1 MLNLKTSAY
10 MGLHCA
16 SRWHFVDLDRGKG
29 LRPLLT
35 PQSSLAL
42 LLGSLVLA
50 ACSSI
55 QPPSPSA
62 SHIRADT
69 PAATRTDIPA
79 PVASTVTLPR
89 PKPAAKTE
97 TYSVSVRNIPVQD
110 LLFALARDAKI
121 NVDVH
126 PGINGVVTVNAIDQ
140 TLQQILTRI
149 AKQVDMRWE
158 LEGPNLV
165 VMPDSPF
172 LRTYKVDYVN
182 IARDLS
188 GTVSINTQ
196 IASTSTSATAASTGG
211 GGGNNSSTA
220 VKSSA
225 KNDFWHSLEKNLKDI
240 LHETDKILPEGS
252 SETVIER
259 SDQQATTGT
268 GAQGGQAA
276 SSRST
281 AGAAGLAG
289 SPNPASL
296 QQQGTTV
303 VKRTT
308 FREAASIIVNPE
320 AGVVVARATA
330 RQHEK
335 VQEYLDLVLNAARRQ
350 VVIEATIA
358 EVSLSDAYQQGINW
372 QSLRSLRPG
381 TPQAGFSAAQNPT
394 GLVGGTVPDP
404 FSTSAGSFTTPP
416 GTFAFLLNYIAP
428 GLGLSSTL
436 SLLETFGKVKVLS
449 SPKISVL
456 NNQTAMLKVVDNV
469 VYFSIKSDTTTTTTG
484 TLTNITS
491 TAHSVSVGLVMSVT
505 PQISE
510 TGTIL
515 LNVRP
520 TISSLK
526 GAGKTDP
533 TPGLAVANVV
543 PEIQTRELEP
553 MPRLADGEVA
563 VMGGLMEDRINN
575 TTNQV
580 PGVGDLPV
588 VGNLFRNRSETAT
601 KTELVIFL
609 KPTIIRDPS
618 INGDYRAFRD
628 QLPRPDYFGAK
639 PSAPA
644 GTEAR

>member
-1 MLNLKTSAY
+1 M
-10 MGLHCA
+10 
-16 SRWHFVDLDRGKG
+16 
-29 LRPLLT
+29 RPVLIPPFHVALLA
-35 PQSSLAL
+35 SLA
-42 LLGSLVLA
+42 LA

-55 QPPSPSA
+55 QPQPPSA
-62 SHIRADT
+62 GHISADAVVA
-69 PAATRTDIPA
+69 PNPDIPVPVAATVMLA
-79 PVASTVTLPR
+79 R
-89 PKPAAKTE
+89 PKAAAKTE
-97 TYSVSVRNIPVQD
+97 SYSVSVRNIPVQD

-126 PGINGVVTVNAIDQ
+126 PGINGVVTINAIDQ

-158 LEGPNLV
+158 LDGPNLL

-182 IARDLS
+182 MSRDVS

-196 IASTSTSATAASTGG
+196 IASTSTSATGGAAAG
-211 GGGNNSSTA
+211 GGGNNSNTSVKSTA
-220 VKSSA
+220 Q
-225 KNDFWHSLEKNLKDI
+225 NNFWQSLDKNLKDI
-240 LHETDKILPEGS
+240 LRESDKILPEGS

-268 GAQGGQAA
+268 GAQTGQSSA
-276 SSRST
+276 SGR
-281 AGAAGLAG
+281 AGAAATSLAG
-289 SPNPASL
+289 SPNAASL

-320 AGVVVARATA
+320 AGVVVVRATA

-335 VQEYLDLVLNAARRQ
+335 VQEYLDLVLSSARRQ
-350 VVIEATIA
+350 VIIEATIA
-358 EVSLSDAYQQGINW
+358 EVSLSDTYQQGINW

-394 GLVGGTVPDP
+394 GLPVPDP
-404 FSTSAGSFTTPP
+404 FGAAAGSFATPP
-416 GTFAFLLNYIAP
+416 GTFAFLLNYVAP

-436 SLLETFGKVKVLS
+436 SLLETFGKVRVLS

-469 VYFSIKSDTTTTTTG
+469 VYFLIKNDSTTTTTG
-484 TLTNITS
+484 TTNNFTS
-491 TAHSVSVGLVMSVT
+491 TPQSVSVGLVMSVT

-510 TGTIL
+510 NGSIL

-533 TPGLAVANVV
+533 TPGLAVPNIV
-543 PEIQTRELEP
+543 PEIQTREMESML
-553 MPRLADGEVA
+553 RLSDGEVA
-563 VMGGLMEDRINN
+563 VMGGLMEDRLNN
-575 TTNQV
+575 DTNQI
-580 PGVGDLPV
+580 PGLGGIPV
-588 VGNLFRNRSETAT
+588 VGNFFRNRNDTST

-618 INGDYRAFRD
+618 INGDYRSYRD
-628 QLPRPDYFGAK
+628 QLPGREFFGKPDSPEKQSATQGA
-639 PSAPA
+639 
-644 GTEAR
+644 GAR

>member
-1 MLNLKTSAY
+1 M
-10 MGLHCA
+10 
-16 SRWHFVDLDRGKG
+16 
-29 LRPLLT
+29 RPFLI
-35 PQSSLAL
+35 PPPYVAL
-42 LLGSLVLA
+42 LASLVLA

-55 QPPSPSA
+55 QPQPPSA
-62 SHIRADT
+62 GHIRAEGQVT
-69 PAATRTDIPA
+69 PSPDIPP
-79 PVASTVTLPR
+79 PVASTVMLAR
-89 PKPAAKTE
+89 PKAAAKTE
-97 TYSVSVRNIPVQD
+97 SYSVSVRNIPVQD
-110 LLFALARDAKI
+110 LLFALARDAKL

-126 PGINGVVTVNAIDQ
+126 PGINGIVTINAIDQ

-149 AKQVDMRWE
+149 SKQVDMRWE
-158 LEGPNLV
+158 LDGPNLV
-165 VMPDSPF
+165 VMTDSPF

-182 IARDLS
+182 MSRDVT

-196 IASTSTSATAASTGG
+196 IASTSTSAAGGATA
-211 GGGNNSSTA
+211 GGGNNSNTSVKSTA
-220 VKSSA
+220 Q
-225 KNDFWHSLEKNLKDI
+225 NNFWQSLEKNLKDI
-240 LHETDKILPEGS
+240 LRESDKILPEGS

-268 GAQGGQAA
+268 GAQGGQSS
-276 SSRST
+276 SSRSG
-281 AGAAGLAG
+281 GATSSLAG

-320 AGVVVARATA
+320 AGVVVVRATS

-335 VQEYLDLVLNAARRQ
+335 VQEYLDLVLSSARRQ
-350 VVIEATIA
+350 VIIEATIA
-358 EVSLSDAYQQGINW
+358 EVSLSDKYQQGINW
-372 QSLRSLRPG
+372 QSLRTLRPG
-381 TPQAGFSAAQNPT
+381 APTAGFSVAQNQS
-394 GLVGGTVPDP
+394 GVPVPNP
-404 FSTSAGSFTTPP
+404 FAAAAGSFTTPP
-416 GTFAFLLNYIAP
+416 GTFAFLLNYVAP

-469 VYFSIKSDTTTTTTG
+469 VYFEVKNDTTTTQFG
-484 TLTNITS
+484 AVNNFTS
-491 TAHSVSVGLVMSVT
+491 TAKSVSVGLVMSVT
-505 PQISE
+505 PQISD

-526 GAGKTDP
+526 GLGKTDP
-533 TPGLAVANVV
+533 TPGLAVPNII
-543 PEIQTRELEP
+543 PEIQTREMESML
-553 MPRLADGEVA
+553 RLSDGEVA
-563 VMGGLMEDRINN
+563 VMGGLMEDRINY

-580 PGVGDLPV
+580 PGLGGLPV
-588 VGNLFRNRSETAT
+588 VGNFFRNRDDTST

-618 INGDYRAFRD
+618 INGDYRSFRD
-628 QLPRPDYFGAK
+628 QLPSREFFANSPDQKQGEMPGAGAK
-639 PSAPA
+639 
-644 GTEAR
+644 

>member
-1 MLNLKTSAY
+1 
-10 MGLHCA
+10 
-16 SRWHFVDLDRGKG
+16 
-29 LRPLLT
+29 LRPFLIPPLRVALLA
-35 PQSSLAL
+35 SLA
-42 LLGSLVLA
+42 LA

-55 QPPSPSA
+55 QPQPPSA
-62 SHIRADT
+62 GHIRAEAQVA
-69 PAATRTDIPA
+69 PSPNIPA
-79 PVASTVTLPR
+79 PVAATVTLAR
-89 PKPAAKTE
+89 PKAAAKAE
-97 TYSVSVRNIPVQD
+97 SYSVSVRNIPVQD
-110 LLFALARDAKI
+110 LLFALARDAKL
-121 NVDVH
+121 NVDIH
-126 PGINGVVTVNAIDQ
+126 PGINGIVTINAIDQ

-158 LEGPNLV
+158 IDGPNLV
-165 VMPDSPF
+165 VMTDSPF
-172 LRTYKVDYVN
+172 LRNYKVDYVN
-182 IARDLS
+182 MSRDVS

-196 IASTSTSATAASTGG
+196 IASTSTSATGGAAA
-211 GGGNNSSTA
+211 GGGNNSNTS

-225 KNDFWHSLEKNLKDI
+225 QNNFWASLEKNLKDI
-240 LHETDKILPEGS
+240 LRESDKILPEGS

-268 GAQGGQAA
+268 GAQPPSGRPGSAA
-276 SSRST
+276 NS
-281 AGAAGLAG
+281 LAG
-289 SPNPASL
+289 SPNAASL

-320 AGVVVARATA
+320 AGVVVVRATF

-335 VQEYLDLVLNAARRQ
+335 VQEYLDLVLTNARRQ

-358 EVSLSDAYQQGINW
+358 EVSLSDNYQQGINW
-372 QSLRSLRPG
+372 QSLRNLRPDSINR
-381 TPQAGFSAAQNPT
+381 TSGFSVAQNPT
-394 GLVGGTVPDP
+394 GLPVPNP
-404 FSTSAGSFTTPP
+404 FTGSSGSFATVSGSTP
-416 GTFAFLLNYIAP
+416 GAFAFLLNYVAP

-469 VYFSIKSDTTTTTTG
+469 VYFLIKNDSTTTTTG
-484 TLTNITS
+484 TTNNFTS
-491 TAHSVSVGLVMSVT
+491 TPQSVSVGLVMSVT

-510 TGTIL
+510 NGSIL

-543 PEIQTRELEP
+543 PEIQTREMESML
-553 MPRLADGEVA
+553 RLSDGEVA
-563 VMGGLMEDRINN
+563 VMGGLMEDRINYN
-575 TTNQV
+575 TSEI
-580 PGVGDLPV
+580 PGLGGLPGI
-588 VGNLFRNRSETAT
+588 GNLFRNRNDTST

-618 INGDYRAFRD
+618 INGDYRSFRD
-628 QLPRPDYFGAK
+628 QLPSREFFSG
-639 PSAPA
+639 
-644 GTEAR
+644 GTEQQRHPSESTGADRK

>member
-1 MLNLKTSAY
+1 ML
-10 MGLHCA
+10 
-16 SRWHFVDLDRGKG
+16 R
-29 LRPLLT
+29 
-35 PQSSLAL
+35 
-42 LLGSLVLA
+42 
-50 ACSSI
+50 
-55 QPPSPSA
+55 
-62 SHIRADT
+62 
-69 PAATRTDIPA
+69 
-79 PVASTVTLPR
+79 
-89 PKPAAKTE
+89 
-97 TYSVSVRNIPVQD
+97 
-110 LLFALARDAKI
+110 
-121 NVDVH
+121 
-126 PGINGVVTVNAIDQ
+126 
-140 TLQQILTRI
+140 
-149 AKQVDMRWE
+149 
-158 LEGPNLV
+158 
-165 VMPDSPF
+165 
-172 LRTYKVDYVN
+172 
-182 IARDLS
+182 
-188 GTVSINTQ
+188 
-196 IASTSTSATAASTGG
+196 
-211 GGGNNSSTA
+211 
-220 VKSSA
+220 
-225 KNDFWHSLEKNLKDI
+225 
-240 LHETDKILPEGS
+240 
-252 SETVIER
+252 
-259 SDQQATTGT
+259 
-268 GAQGGQAA
+268 A
-276 SSRST
+276 SSRSA
-281 AGAAGLAG
+281 AGATSLAG
-289 SPNPASL
+289 IPNPASL

-335 VQEYLDLVLNAARRQ
+335 VQEYLDMVLNAARRQ

-381 TPQAGFSAAQNPT
+381 APQAGFSAAQNPT
-394 GLVGGTVPDP
+394 GLVAGAVPDP
-404 FSTSAGSFTTPP
+404 FSTAAGSFTTPP

-484 TLTNITS
+484 TTTNFTS
-491 TAHSVSVGLVMSVT
+491 TAQSVSVGLVMSVT

-533 TPGLAVANVV
+533 TPGLAVANIV
-543 PEIQTRELEP
+543 PEIQTREMESML
-553 MPRLADGEVA
+553 RLADGEVA

-580 PGVGDLPV
+580 PGVGDIPL
-588 VGNLFRNRSETAT
+588 VGNFFRNRNETT
-601 KTELVIFL
+601 SKTELVIFL

-628 QLPRPDYFGAK
+628 QLPQADYFGAK
-639 PSAPA
+639 PAAA